1 MQITRAVLW
10 AVVVLV
16 SSARFGVSVKSS
28 SETDGTDTPQARSS
42 SSRAK
47 RMSQFSAAGQDDALP
62 EESLHEGLE
71 DAAAR
76 TSPCYFLP
84 SDASQSYGF
93 FRNGRSNS
101 RFVRIGKAHSQPHY
115 KRHSNFVRIGRSA
128 AQLGNPLHRFRRTSQ
143 FVRIGKDSPNYAKIA
158 TYPCDPAYGDGYD
171 KDYLRLARSPSNFVR
186 IGRSEFQNGA
196 KRASSFVRIGKN
208 SEVDTAETP
217 DYSDFP
223 GQGYFG
229 IHPES
234 NDRDLSKRMS
244 SFVRIGKSFEADS
257 DLMKRVSNF
266 VRIGKS
272 GEDEKRGSSF
282 VRIGKSEANGE
293 NERDKRISNFV
304 RIGKSGLDEDTDV
317 ESSKRGSSFVRIGKM
332 SPLDGSYPSQYSQDD
347 STGLFPDDR
356 PLHVANRGS
365 SFVRIGKMPSSA
377 FVRIGKNSDIAEDEY
392 KRLISG

>member
-1 MQITRAVLW
+1 MQIARAVLC

-16 SSARFGVSVKSS
+16 SSASFGVSVQSS
-28 SETDGTDTPQARSS
+28 SETDGTDTPQVRAS
-42 SSRAK
+42 SSRFK
-47 RMSQFSAAGQDDALP
+47 RMSQFSPAGQDDDALP
-62 EESLHEGLE
+62 EESIHEGLE

-84 SDASQSYGF
+84 ADTSQSYGF

-128 AQLGNPLHRFRRTSQ
+128 APLSNALHRFRRTSQ
-143 FVRIGKDSPNYAKIA
+143 FVRIGKDPSSYAK
-158 TYPCDPAYGDGYD
+158 YPCDTAYVDDYD

-186 IGRSEFQNGA
+186 IGRSDFANDA

-217 DYSDFP
+217 EYSDFP

-229 IHPES
+229 IHTES
-234 NDRDLSKRMS
+234 SDGDVSKRMS
-244 SFVRIGKSFEADS
+244 SFVRIGKSFETDS
-257 DLMKRVSNF
+257 DQMKRVSNF

-272 GEDEKRGSSF
+272 GEDKKRGSSF
-282 VRIGKSEANGE
+282 VRIGKSGANGD
-293 NERDKRISNFV
+293 NEKDKRISNFV
-304 RIGKSGLDEDTDV
+304 RIGKSGLDADTDV
-317 ESSKRGSSFVRIGKM
+317 ESSKRSSSFVRIGKM
-332 SPLDGSYPSQYSQDD
+332 SPLDSSFSSQYSQDD
-347 STGLFPDDR
+347 STGSSLDDI
-356 PLHVANRGS
+356 PLNVANRGS
-365 SFVRIGKMPSSA
+365 SFVRIGRMPSSA
-377 FVRIGKNSDIAEDEY
+377 FVRIGKKSDLAEEEY